1 MITLL
6 GHIIPITIV
15 INRIFAVILI
25 IQHRLFR
32 LNRLRHQEIERF
44 FVHNNHFVLHLS
56 IAICE
61 ICQEPMQDPIPS
73 QAEDMYPLYIF
84 LP

>member
-1 MITLL
+1 MRMHTAHKIAAPKRERLL
-6 GHIIPITIV
+6 LLNISYH
-15 INRIFAVILI
+15 RIFETTAKM
-25 IQHRLFR
+25 
-32 LNRLRHQEIERF
+32 
-44 FVHNNHFVLHLS
+44 S
-56 IAICE
+56 SAIWRGANQVQVCE